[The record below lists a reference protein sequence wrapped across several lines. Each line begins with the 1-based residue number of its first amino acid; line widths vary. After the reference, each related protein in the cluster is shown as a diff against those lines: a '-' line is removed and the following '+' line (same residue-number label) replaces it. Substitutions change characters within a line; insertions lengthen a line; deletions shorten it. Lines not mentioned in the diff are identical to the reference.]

1 MQEIKLLFVVLT
13 YSKDVYTFLEPP
25 LATEGAKQFIS
36 TLQQRDSF
44 GKVTFSV
51 LDNYIIVA
59 FITIVIAEEIA
70 HWWPWYIT
78 EGLDTCQVDMLAV
91 RWLIKV

>member
-1 MQEIKLLFVVLT
+1 MQEIKLLSLVLI
-13 YSKDVYTFLEPP
+13 YSKDVYTFLESP
-25 LATEGAKQFIS
+25 LDSEGAKQFIT
-36 TLQQRDSF
+36 TLQQGDSF

-70 HWWPWYIT
+70 HW
-78 EGLDTCQVDMLAV
+78 
-91 RWLIKV
+91 